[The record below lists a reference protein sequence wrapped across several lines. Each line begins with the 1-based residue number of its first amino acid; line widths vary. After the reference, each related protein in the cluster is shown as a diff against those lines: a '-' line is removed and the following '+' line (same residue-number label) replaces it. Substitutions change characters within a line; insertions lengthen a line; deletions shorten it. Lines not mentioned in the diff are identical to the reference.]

1 MNTNIDRDRVK
12 NRSRGNI
19 PFFEIDKFPKFQR
32 VISRSRERINQFSS
46 LEYDTS
52 FDERIY
58 AGKRIYAYNSVRCS
72 IEQLAY
78 VIEDSH
84 DVTMTSETRGNIVSK
99 YLFSRSSRIFREEI

>member
-1 MNTNIDRDRVK
+1 MYTNIDRDRVK
-12 NRSRGNI
+12 NRSRDEEI
-19 PFFEIDKFPKFQR
+19 SPPFDKFPKFQR
-32 VISRSRERINQFSS
+32 VISRERINQFSS

-84 DVTMTSETRGNIVSK
+84 DVTMTSGTRGNIVSK